1 MEFNLHPIVQN
12 ILQKPYKTEDI
23 VRKESSKYYTISI
36 CLPLLIHTD
45 KSNISCS
52 YSTVKIIHLALKHT
66 DLRVAGVPCVNALSL
81 IKHFVHCL
89 IGCGEEAEQSSQ
101 GILY

>member
-1 MEFNLHPIVQN
+1 MHEL
-12 ILQKPYKTEDI
+12 
-23 VRKESSKYYTISI
+23 TIQ
-36 CLPLLIHTD
+36 HG
-45 KSNISCS
+45 
-52 YSTVKIIHLALKHT
+52 VLKHT

-101 GILY
+101 GNCYSKS